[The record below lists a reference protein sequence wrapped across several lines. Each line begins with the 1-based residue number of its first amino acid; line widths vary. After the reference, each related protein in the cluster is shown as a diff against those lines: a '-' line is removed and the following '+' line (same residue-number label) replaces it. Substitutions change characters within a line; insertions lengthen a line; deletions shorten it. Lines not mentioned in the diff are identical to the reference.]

1 MLFIKNYMEMDDA
14 ERSERYVHCGPITVT
29 KRIVKLILNSDYYT
43 VQDEKRLQ
51 QAIDHTFPELDGHL
65 QLLLTIECGKDVC
78 RLNELDDKIV
88 GYIDEGFDSDFLL
101 NTPLPVM
108 EMDFYQA
115 CHIIKE
121 AFESQTPKEVDTTT
135 NSPTSPF

>member
-51 QAIDHTFPELDGHL
+51 
-65 QLLLTIECGKDVC
+65 
-78 RLNELDDKIV
+78 
-88 GYIDEGFDSDFLL
+88 
-101 NTPLPVM
+101 
-108 EMDFYQA
+108 
-115 CHIIKE
+115 
-121 AFESQTPKEVDTTT
+121 
-135 NSPTSPF
+135 